1 MWEGFRGGD
10 CSSSV
15 KGVFYEREFTG
26 ILKKHLQI
34 RLEWEGF
41 SMGGWSYT
49 CGRSLGVCSASV
61 KGVFLRERLSSQEP

>member
-1 MWEGFRGGD
+1 MWAGFRGGD

-26 ILKKHLQI
+26 TLKKHLQI

-41 SMGGWSYT
+41 SVCGWSYA
-49 CGRSLGVCSASV
+49 CGRGLGAGIV
-61 KGVFLRERLSSQEP
+61 LPL